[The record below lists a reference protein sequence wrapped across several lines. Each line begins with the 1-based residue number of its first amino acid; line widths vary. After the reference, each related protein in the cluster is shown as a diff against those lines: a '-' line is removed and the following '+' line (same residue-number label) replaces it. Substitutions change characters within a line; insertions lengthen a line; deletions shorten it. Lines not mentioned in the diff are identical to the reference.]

1 MVQEA
6 MTEENSVDEIETI
19 DEDYGYVG
27 KSTKYFLFASLI
39 HGTYKTSRHQC
50 RRTNS
55 TIY

>member
-1 MVQEA
+1 